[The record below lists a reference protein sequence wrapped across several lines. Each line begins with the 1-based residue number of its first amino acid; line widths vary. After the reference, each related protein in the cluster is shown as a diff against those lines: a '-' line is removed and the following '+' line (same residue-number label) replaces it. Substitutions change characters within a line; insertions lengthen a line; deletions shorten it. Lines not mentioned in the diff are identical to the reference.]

1 MVVFFVKEMFG
12 WKCVHH
18 FMLNRSNFHAEL
30 SWSRHR
36 FKADESGAFTNAKLL
51 DVEEKFK

>member
-1 MVVFFVKEMFG
+1 
-12 WKCVHH
+12 
-18 FMLNRSNFHAEL
+18 MLNRSNFHAEL

-36 FKADESGAFTNAKLL
+36 FKADESGTFTNAKLL